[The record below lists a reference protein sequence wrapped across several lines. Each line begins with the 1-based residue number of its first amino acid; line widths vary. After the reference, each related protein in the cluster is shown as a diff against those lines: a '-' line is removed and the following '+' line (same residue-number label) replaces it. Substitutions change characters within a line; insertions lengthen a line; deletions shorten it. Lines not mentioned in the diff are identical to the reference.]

1 MGSGATVVS
10 RSPRFSST
18 TLSLCFL
25 PQAYVS
31 YKVAARRLDPA
42 AAGAAPPPD
51 VIRRFSDFAWLR
63 AALRAA
69 RAGAVVPPLPSKSV
83 VAKYSA
89 SAEFIEGRRA
99 ALQVF
104 CNRVVSV
111 CG

>member
-1 MGSGATVVS
+1 MAKTLFV
-10 RSPRFSST
+10 RFDLSP
-18 TLSLCFL
+18 LS
-25 PQAYVS
+25 QAYVS

-42 AAGAAPPPD
+42 AAAAPPPPD

-69 RAGAVVPPLPSKSV
+69 RPGCVVPPLPSKSV

-89 SAEFIEGRRA
+89 SADFIESRRA

-104 CNRVVSV
+104 CNRVVRFLRLK
-111 CG
+111 GGEK